1 MFRSIRRFSTI
12 LTPPIPKEP
21 TTISIKSHYIAKTID
36 VELTYESLFSSKA
49 YLSPL
54 SLSSE
59 EVILTLDIEAQQDAT
74 QSPQEQQLHQH
85 QQQQQHQHQ
94 PSLGYSKS
102 EKSYLIIH
110 GFGSVVFFNMPD
122 KIQK

>member
-74 QSPQEQQLHQH
+74 QSPQEQQLHQ
-85 QQQQQHQHQ
+85 QQQHQHQ

>member
-74 QSPQEQQLHQH
+74 QSPQEQQLHQ
-85 QQQQQHQHQ
+85 QQQHQHQ

-110 GFGSVVFFNMPD
+110 GVGSVVFFNMPD